1 MLEYYKEILG
11 KVSFDSSLFNKEVR
25 KAYLTLM
32 EDEKRALQ
40 NWLQEKH

>member
-11 KVSFDSSLFNKEVR
+11 KVSFDPSLFNREVK

-32 EDEKRALQ
+32 EDEKRALE
-40 NWLQEKH
+40 NWLHQNH